1 MGADPQEALSALY
14 RRLLD
19 GWNARDAVAFADCF
33 ADDGAV
39 IGFDGSEHRGRTL
52 IAEQIQ
58 QIFADHA
65 TGTYVGKVRR
75 VRRLGP
81 TAAVLHSVAGVVPA
95 GQHELNPQLH
105 SVQSLV
111 AELVGDEW
119 RIVLYQNTPAAYHGR
134 PELARALTDELAP
147 LAAAG
152 ASSSFDGSLG
162 EPGDEPIQE

>member
-1 MGADPQEALSALY
+1 MGADLQKSLSALY

-19 GWNARDAVAFADCF
+19 GWNARDAVAFAGCF

-39 IGFDGSEHRGRTL
+39 IGFDGSEHRGREV

-65 TGTYVGKVRR
+65 TGAYVGKIRGI
-75 VRRLGP
+75 RRLGD
-81 TAAVLHSVAGVVPA
+81 TAAVLRSVAGVVPA
-95 GQHELNPQLH
+95 GQDELNPLLH

-111 AELVGDEW
+111 AELVGGEW

-134 PELARALTDELAP
+134 PELGHALTAELAP
-147 LAAAG
+147 LAAARLG
-152 ASSSFDGSLG
+152 GQASTS
-162 EPGDEPIQE
+162 